1 MDRYLALHIQ
11 SRIRGKFNID
21 HAITGIGISKVQ
33 ITIHFDGHADVVI
46 PIWQKY
52 GEDILGLFHEIYDT
66 YGYEIADAIEV
77 TDMRSDE
84 IERRYLEDMNHE
96 LLIS

>member
-1 MDRYLALHIQ
+1 MDRHLALHIQ

-21 HAITGIGISKVQ
+21 HVITGIDISKVQ
-33 ITIHFDGHADVVI
+33 ITIHFDGCADVVV

-66 YGYEIADAIEV
+66 YGYEVADAIV
-77 TDMRSDE
+77 VHDTRDGDIR
-84 IERRYLEDMNHE
+84 RRYLEDMNHE